1 MEFEFCETK
10 FELKSKNTNGLF
22 GKDKYNQIVKKKG
35 KAYNPQLSRLEID
48 ADSQDE
54 SRQE

>member
-1 MEFEFCETK
+1 MK
-10 FELKSKNTNGLF
+10 QNLSLNRKIQMGYL
-22 GKDKYNQIVKKKG
+22 VKINIIKLPKKG

>member
-10 FELKSKNTNGLF
+10 FELKSKIQMGYL
-22 GKDKYNQIVKKKG
+22 VKINIINLLKNG
-35 KAYNPQLSRLEID
+35 KAYNHKLSRLEID

-54 SRQE
+54 GRQE